1 MQVRS
6 KAAPCQLLETALL
19 PLQCCSRCAA
29 VLRYLGTSRGS
40 SIMLMAGSPQVAPD
54 ASLVQQDCLLL
65 NRLPFADDLRQLQF
79 KDFTQYKA
87 DPAKQHVSCV

>member
-1 MQVRS
+1 
-6 KAAPCQLLETALL
+6 
-19 PLQCCSRCAA
+19 
-29 VLRYLGTSRGS
+29 
-40 SIMLMAGSPQVAPD
+40 MLMAGSPQVAPD

-87 DPAKQHVSCV
+87 DPNKQHVSVGYSSCTHCNMSACQFLASARAAAATRS